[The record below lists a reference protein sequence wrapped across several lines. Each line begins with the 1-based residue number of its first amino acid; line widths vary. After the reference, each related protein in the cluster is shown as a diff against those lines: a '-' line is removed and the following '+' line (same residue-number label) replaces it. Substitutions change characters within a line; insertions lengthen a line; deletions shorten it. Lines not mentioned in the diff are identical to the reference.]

1 MAKGEFIW
9 LIGNDDLLYIYALKE
24 LESLFKKNKNVDF
37 FL

>member
-24 LESLFKKNKNVDF
+24 LESLFNKNKNVDF